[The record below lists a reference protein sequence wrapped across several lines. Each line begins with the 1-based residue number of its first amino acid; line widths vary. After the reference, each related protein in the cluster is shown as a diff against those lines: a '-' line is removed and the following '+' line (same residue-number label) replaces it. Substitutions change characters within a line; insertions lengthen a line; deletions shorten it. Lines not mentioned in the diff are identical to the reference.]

1 MHTSPI
7 PERQSGHAAG
17 LVRQPA
23 ERDSDDSGKHI
34 ESLGFRN
41 GHSLPWGRRKER
53 FNGACWV
60 CYCVSPTS
68 GEMTSTTISDV
79 STADIW
85 QMWHCPIYQSASC
98 ALKAKCGSPGECV
111 VDQYGWQHIAC
122 F

>member
-60 CYCVSPTS
+60 CYCASPTS

-98 ALKAKCGSPGECV
+98 ALKAKCGSPGVCV
-111 VDQYGWQHIAC
+111 VDQYGWQHIG
-122 F
+122 FF